1 MSAALVERIWARDAT
16 VWTGQ
21 DEQNWLGWLDQPWR
35 MREDLDLILQLADS
49 VVDRIDAVVLLGMG
63 GSSLAPEV
71 IKRTFRQE
79 TFHVLDTTHPQAIR
93 DLERQLDVSRT
104 LFISAS
110 KSGSTL
116 ETRSHT
122 DYFWERTG
130 GNGDL
135 FIAITDPG
143 SELEQLAR
151 QREFAG
157 IFPGEPTIGGRYSAL
172 SAFGMVPAALMGVDV
187 DTLLL
192 RAIEMA
198 EACKLSEG
206 NPGLE
211 LGLSLGENW
220 QNGRDKVCIAPNTGG
235 FGLWAEQL
243 IAESTGKQGKGL
255 IPAPE
260 EPPEGPDRQG
270 QEVRLSG
277 EYELGQ
283 EFFRWEFATAVA
295 GSILGINPF
304 DQPDVQSAKDKTREL
319 LASGEEPNVEPEG
332 SIDELFAAA
341 APGDYVSILAFV
353 NPTAEAEGKLAALAE
368 QARQATGC
376 VVTHGF
382 GPRYLHSTGQLHKGG
397 PPTGL
402 FLQVVDDTGDELAI
416 PGQPFG
422 FGKLIRAQAAGDFA
436 SLQER
441 GRRIARIQLEEINGD
456 PSRH

>member
-1 MSAALVERIWARDAT
+1 MRPSEIVERIWARDPAL
-16 VWTGQ
+16 WTGA
-21 DEQNWLGWLDQPWR
+21 DEAKWLGWLDEPWR
-35 MREDLDLILQLADS
+35 MREDVDLLLQFADS

-71 IKRTFRQE
+71 IRRTFRQE

-93 DLERQLDVSRT
+93 DLESRLDVSRT
-104 LFISAS
+104 LFLSAS

-116 ETRSHT
+116 ETRSHI
-122 DYFWERTG
+122 DYFHAKG
-130 GNGDL
+130 GL
-135 FIAITDPG
+135 WAAITDPG
-143 SELEQLAR
+143 SELEALAR
-151 QREFAG
+151 ERGFEAVFA
-157 IFPGEPTIGGRYSAL
+157 GEPTIGGRYSAL
-172 SAFGMVPAALMGVDV
+172 SAFGMVPASLMGIDV
-187 DTLLL
+187 ARLLE
-192 RAIEMA
+192 RAQEMA
-198 EACKLSEG
+198 DACRLAEG

-211 LGLSLGENW
+211 LGLSLGDNW
-220 QNGRDKVCIAPNTGG
+220 RNGRDKVCIEATAGG

-243 IAESTGKQGKGL
+243 LAESTGKHGKGL
-255 IPAPE
+255 VPAPG
-260 EPPEGPDRQG
+260 EPAGGTDRQA

-304 DQPDVQSAKDKTREL
+304 DQPDVQSAKDKTKEV
-319 LASGEEPNVEPEG
+319 LASGSEPDVSPQGSPE
-332 SIDELFAAA
+332 ELFAQAQ
-341 APGDYVSILAFV
+341 PGDYVCIQAFV
-353 NPTAEAEGKLAALAE
+353 DPTQANEEKVLALAAR
-368 QARQATGC
+368 ARGVTGC

-402 FLQVVDDTGDELAI
+402 FLQVVDDTGPELAI

-436 SLQER
+436 SLRER
-441 GRRIARIQLEEINGD
+441 GRRVARIRLEEV
-456 PSRH
+456 

>member
-1 MSAALVERIWARDAT
+1 MSSVVDRIWARDASL
-16 VWTGQ
+16 WTGA
-21 DEQNWLGWLDQPWR
+21 DEASWLGWLDEPAR
-35 MREDLDLILQLADS
+35 VAEDIDLLLQFADS
-49 VVDRIDAVVLLGMG
+49 IVDRIDAIVLLGMG

-71 IKRTFRQE
+71 IRRTFRQE

-93 DLERQLDVSRT
+93 DLERKLDLART

-122 DYFWERTG
+122 DYFREQG
-130 GNGDL
+130 GGL
-135 FIAITDPG
+135 WVAITDPG
-143 SELEQLAR
+143 SDLEAYAR
-151 QREFAG
+151 EHEFDG
-157 IFPGEPTIGGRYSAL
+157 IFSGVPSIGGRYSAL
-172 SAFGMVPAALMGVDV
+172 SPFGMVPAALMGADLTV
-187 DTLLL
+187 LLE
-192 RAIEMA
+192 RTQEMV
-198 EACKLSEG
+198 EACHLSDG

-211 LGLSLGENW
+211 LGVSLGENW
-220 QNGRDKVCIAPNTGG
+220 REGRDKVCIAPNTGG

-243 IAESTGKQGKGL
+243 LAESTGKLGKGL

-260 EPPEGPDRQG
+260 EPADGPDRQA
-270 QEVRLSG
+270 QEVRVTG

-304 DQPDVQSAKDKTREL
+304 DQPDVQSAKDKTKEV
-319 LASGEEPNVEPEG
+319 LASGAEPDVSPQG
-332 SIDELFAAA
+332 SPAELFAQAVE
-341 APGDYVSILAFV
+341 GDYVCIQAFV
-353 NPTAEAEGKLAALAE
+353 NPTQANEERVLALAAR
-368 QARQATGC
+368 AREATGC

-416 PGQPFG
+416 PNQRFG

-441 GRRIARIQLEEINGD
+441 GRRVARIHIEEA
-456 PSRH
+456 

>member
-1 MSAALVERIWARDAT
+1 MKEIVERIWQRDPAL
-16 VWTGQ
+16 WTGA
-21 DEQNWLGWLDQPWR
+21 DEAKWLGWLDEPWR
-35 MREDLDLILQLADS
+35 MREDVDLLLQFADS
-49 VVDRIDAVVLLGMG
+49 MVDRIDAVVLLGMG

-79 TFHVLDTTHPQAIR
+79 TFHVLDTTHPKAIR
-93 DLERQLDVSRT
+93 ALESQIDVSRT

-122 DYFWERTG
+122 DYFRAQG
-130 GNGDL
+130 GL
-135 FIAITDPG
+135 WAAITDPG
-143 SELEQLAR
+143 SDLEQYAR
-151 QREFAG
+151 EHEFEAV
-157 IFPGEPTIGGRYSAL
+157 FAGEPTIGGRYSAL
-172 SAFGMVPAALMGVDV
+172 SPFGMVPAALMGIDV
-187 DTLLL
+187 AQFLG
-192 RAIEMA
+192 RAVEMA
-198 EACKLSEG
+198 EACRLAEG

-220 QNGRDKVCIAPNTGG
+220 RDGRDKVCIAPNTGG

-243 IAESTGKQGKGL
+243 LAESTGKQGKGL

-260 EPPEGPDRQG
+260 EPADGPDRQA

-295 GSILGINPF
+295 GAILGINPF
-304 DQPDVQSAKDKTREL
+304 DQPDVQSAKDKTKDV
-319 LASGEEPNVEPEG
+319 LASGTEPDVAPSG
-332 SIDELFAAA
+332 SAEELFAQAQ
-341 APGDYVSILAFV
+341 PGDYVCIQAFV
-353 NPTAEAEGKLAALAE
+353 DPTPAAEEQVLALASR
-368 QARQATGC
+368 AREATGC

-402 FLQVVDDTGDELAI
+402 FLQVVDDTGDELPI
-416 PGQPFG
+416 PNQPFG

-441 GRRIARIQLEEINGD
+441 GRRVGRIRLED
-456 PSRH
+456 V

>member
-1 MSAALVERIWARDAT
+1 D
-16 VWTGQ
+16 
-21 DEQNWLGWLDQPWR
+21 
-35 MREDLDLILQLADS
+35 
-49 VVDRIDAVVLLGMG
+49 
-63 GSSLAPEV
+63 
-71 IKRTFRQE
+71 
-79 TFHVLDTTHPQAIR
+79 
-93 DLERQLDVSRT
+93 
-104 LFISAS
+104 
-110 KSGSTL
+110 
-116 ETRSHT
+116 
-122 DYFWERTG
+122 
-130 GNGDL
+130 
-135 FIAITDPG
+135 
-143 SELEQLAR
+143 LAR
-151 QREFAG
+151 EREFAA

-172 SAFGMVPAALMGVDV
+172 SAFGMLPAALMGVDV
-187 DTLLL
+187 DALLL

-198 EACKLSEG
+198 EACRLSEG

-220 QNGRDKVCIAPNTGG
+220 KDGRDKVCIAPNTAG

-260 EPPEGPDRQG
+260 EPPEGPDRQA

-304 DQPDVQSAKDKTREL
+304 DQPDVQSAKDKTREV
-319 LASGEEPNVEPEG
+319 LASGAEPDVSPAGSPE
-332 SIDELFAAA
+332 ELFAQAS
-341 APGDYVSILAFV
+341 PGDYVCIQAFV
-353 NPTAEAEGKLAALAE
+353 NPTVANSEKVLELAAR
-368 QARQATGC
+368 AREATGC

-402 FLQVVDDTGDELAI
+402 FLQVVDDTGEELAI

-422 FGKLIRAQAAGDFA
+422 FGKLIRSQAAGDFA

-441 GRRIARIQLEEINGD
+441 GRRVARIHIEEA
-456 PSRH
+456 

>member
-1 MSAALVERIWARDAT
+1 MTEAEIAERIWGRDPAL
-16 VWTGQ
+16 WTGA
-21 DEQNWLGWLDQPWR
+21 DEGKWLGWLDEPWR
-35 MREDLDLILQLADS
+35 MREEVDLLLQFASS
-49 VVDRIDAVVLLGMG
+49 VDVDDVVLLGMG

-71 IKRTFRQE
+71 IRRAFGRDR
-79 TFHVLDTTHPQAIR
+79 FHVLDTTHPQAIR
-93 DLERQLDVSRT
+93 DLEAKIDVART

-110 KSGSTL
+110 KSGTTL

-122 DYFWERTG
+122 DYFFEQG
-130 GNGDL
+130 GVW
-135 FIAITDPG
+135 AAVTDPG
-143 SELEQLAR
+143 SELEELAR
-151 QREFAG
+151 KRSFAAT
-157 IFPGEPTIGGRYSAL
+157 FAGEPTIGGRYSAL

-187 DTLLL
+187 ARLLD
-192 RAIEMA
+192 RAQEMA
-198 EACKLSEG
+198 DACRHAEG

-220 QNGRDKVCIAPNTGG
+220 RDGRDKVCIEESAAG

-243 IAESTGKQGKGL
+243 LAESTGKLGKGL
-255 IPAPE
+255 VPAPG
-260 EPPEGPDRQG
+260 EPADGPDRQA
-270 QEVRLSG
+270 QEVRLAN

-304 DQPDVQSAKDKTREL
+304 DQPDVQSAKDKTRQI
-319 LASGEEPNVEPEG
+319 LASGDDPLVEPSG
-332 SIDELFAAA
+332 SADELFAQAQ
-341 APGDYVSILAFV
+341 PGDYVAILAFV
-353 NPTAEAEGKLAALAE
+353 NPTSANEEKVLALASR
-368 QARQATGC
+368 ARAATGC

-402 FLQVVDDTGDELAI
+402 FLQVVDATGDEIAI

-436 SLQER
+436 SLEER
-441 GRRIARIQLEEINGD
+441 GRRVARIRLEDI
-456 PSRH
+456 

>member
-1 MSAALVERIWARDAT
+1 MTAPLVERIWARDGT
-16 VWTGQ
+16 VWTGK
-21 DEQNWLGWLDQPWR
+21 DEGKWLGWLDQPWR
-35 MREDLDLILQLADS
+35 MREDIDLLLQFADS

-93 DLERQLDVSRT
+93 DLEAQLDSSRT
-104 LFISAS
+104 LFVSAS

-122 DYFWERTG
+122 DYFWERSPG
-130 GNGDL
+130 GDNWV
-135 FIAITDPG
+135 AVTDPG
-143 SELEQLAR
+143 SALEELAR
-151 QREFAG
+151 QREFAA

-172 SAFGMVPAALMGVDV
+172 SAFGMLPAALMGVDV
-187 DTLLL
+187 DALLL

-198 EACKLSEG
+198 EACRLSEG

-220 QNGRDKVCIAPNTGG
+220 KDGRDKVCIALNTGG

-243 IAESTGKQGKGL
+243 LAESTGKQGKGL

-260 EPPEGPDRQG
+260 EPSDGPDRQA

-295 GSILGINPF
+295 GSVLGINPF
-304 DQPDVQSAKDKTREL
+304 DQPDVQSAKDKTAQI
-319 LASGEEPNVEPEG
+319 LASGQDPLVEPHG
-332 SIDELFAAA
+332 SREELFAQAE
-341 APGDYVSILAFV
+341 PGDYVAILAFV
-353 NPTAEAEGKLAALAE
+353 NPTAENEAKLAELAE

-441 GRRIARIQLEEINGD
+441 GRRVARIHIEEA
-456 PSRH
+456 

>member
-1 MSAALVERIWARDAT
+1 VTESVGASELVERIWSRDPG
-16 VWTGQ
+16 VWTGG
-21 DEQNWLGWLDQPWR
+21 DEGRWLGWLDIPWR
-35 MREDLDLILQLADS
+35 MREDVDLLLQFADS
-49 VVDRIDAVVLLGMG
+49 IVDRVDAVVLLGMG

-93 DLERQLDVSRT
+93 AVESQIDVSRT

-122 DYFWERTG
+122 DYFWERCG
-130 GNGDL
+130 RNGDL
-135 FIAITDPG
+135 FAAITDPG

-151 QREFAG
+151 EREFAG
-157 IFPGEPTIGGRYSAL
+157 VFSGEPKIGGRYSAL

-187 DTLLL
+187 TLFLD

-198 EACKLSEG
+198 EACRLAEG

-211 LGLSLGENW
+211 LGRSLGGNW
-220 QNGRDKVCIAPNTGG
+220 RDGRDKVCVEATPGG

-243 IAESTGKQGKGL
+243 LAESTGKQGKGL
-255 IPAPE
+255 VPAPG
-260 EPPEGPDRQG
+260 EPPDGPDRQA
-270 QEVRLSG
+270 QEVRVTG

-304 DQPDVQSAKDKTREL
+304 DQPDVQSAKDKTREV
-319 LASGEEPNVEPEG
+319 LASGSEPDVSSSG
-332 SIDELFAAA
+332 SADELFAQAQ
-341 APGDYVSILAFV
+341 PGDYVCIQAFV
-353 NPTAEAEGKLAALAE
+353 DPTAANEKRIEALADR
-368 QARQATGC
+368 ARAATGC
-376 VVTHGF
+376 VVTRGF

-402 FLQVVDDTGDELAI
+402 FLQVVDDTGEELAI

-441 GRRIARIQLEEINGD
+441 GRRVARIHLEEV
-456 PSRH
+456 